1 MEVFDLVSI
10 QRQAAE
16 CKSPRVLFDLWEQA
30 CRKYDRGQ
38 IGKHHLQEL
47 KDIIWP
53 KLQLL
58 SGIKRSIEACYA
70 STSVAAHRASAGKQ
84 VVHTLAL

>member
-10 QRQAAE
+10 QRQATE
-16 CKSPRVLFDLWEQA
+16 SKSPRALFDLWEQV

-38 IGKHHLQEL
+38 IGKYHLQEL

-53 KLQLL
+53 KLRILNAIRK
-58 SGIKRSIEACYA
+58 GIDDCYVPPTARSK
-70 STSVAAHRASAGKQ
+70 TQGKKKE
-84 VVHTLAL
+84 VPTLAL